1 MKKNHNKLYY
11 FIVIA
16 LMILGLT
23 SCSSFNDSSINQ
35 NYIYTDESIPLCG
48 DISESEKNILNEYLS
63 AIYIE
68 NEDNA
73 GFVLENERV
82 YDNFKKMYSSLI
94 INSIINSENP
104 EEFMQT
110 FYSAYKLKKIE
121 LNYNPISA
129 RDYFYYVLIQ
139 NELGEKIDYDFLY
152 HKLDEYIDDGTGLIY
167 PMSKT
172 DDVVTKLIITGEI
185 LNLAEKNKINLGKYK
200 FYDKIIT
207 IYNDFEFLEPEEGRS
222 FYDSGAAVLYAL
234 KNSPDINRYCQS
246 LSEWFLKWDDKYSD
260 FMINTYWD
268 VIEYESFCNIAELF
282 GKDYNNKITSFIKS
296 ESLNEM
302 LSNTEDFVVS
312 DIYENIIR
320 DYSKFCSDD
329 FIINLNNINQN
340 FIDQYVVRNENP
352 DYNLGELYFGM
363 SLSEICDFEYNQKL
377 VSRTFENIYNEI
389 TAECSDRDYIL
400 NTYYYMMYKYSNF
413 TEDHQFDRKTIEKR
427 LDKAIDGIVSEETI
441 NLNIL
446 RIALE
451 VKSHTSETISA
462 SIKNKVSEL
471 LIDDFGK
478 MNSTEDVVNAIKID
492 YILKLNLFDTDC
504 IKDKLNTVYLDGGYI
519 CGENELPD
527 LRSTFLVYSFIT
539 NHNFFFPSEEELNDL
554 HDFVELLNRDGLY
567 RYEINYNQCDTRSI
581 YYGYI
586 LSMYSKGGNNG
597 RNKAL

>member
-1 MKKNHNKLYY
+1 MEIGVMKKNHNKLYY

-68 NEDNA
+68 NKNNA
-73 GFVLENERV
+73 GFVLENETV
-82 YDNFKKMYSSLI
+82 YDDFKEMHSGLI
-94 INSIINSENP
+94 MDSII
-104 EEFMQT
+104 
-110 FYSAYKLKKIE
+110 
-121 LNYNPISA
+121 
-129 RDYFYYVLIQ
+129 
-139 NELGEKIDYDFLY
+139 
-152 HKLDEYIDDGTGLIY
+152 
-167 PMSKT
+167 
-172 DDVVTKLIITGEI
+172 
-185 LNLAEKNKINLGKYK
+185 
-200 FYDKIIT
+200 
-207 IYNDFEFLEPEEGRS
+207 
-222 FYDSGAAVLYAL
+222 DS
-234 KNSPDINRYCQS
+234 
-246 LSEWFLKWDDKYSD
+246 
-260 FMINTYWD
+260 
-268 VIEYESFCNIAELF
+268 
-282 GKDYNNKITSFIKS
+282 
-296 ESLNEM
+296 
-302 LSNTEDFVVS
+302 
-312 DIYENIIR
+312 
-320 DYSKFCSDD
+320 
-329 FIINLNNINQN
+329 
-340 FIDQYVVRNENP
+340 ENP

-478 MNSTEDVVNAIKID
+478 MNSTEDVVNSIKID